1 MKRIA
6 YNDILEKG
14 FDSVAQECFLWI
26 NKPELANEVYNRHG
40 HASDWDRLKR
50 DKGGRYHHISN
61 VIQKLVRFADNLDR
75 AGKAEAAS
83 KIDELI
89 RLQKFKINNKE

>member
-26 NKPELANEVYNRHG
+26 NKPELASEIYNRHG
-40 HASDWDRLKR
+40 HAPDWSRLKR
-50 DKGGRYHHISN
+50 DKGGRYHHIAQTT
-61 VIQKLVRFADNLDR
+61 QK
-75 AGKAEAAS
+75 
-83 KIDELI
+83 LI
-89 RLQKFKINNKE
+89 RLADIFDQAGEKIAADKVDSLVQYILSQMK

>member
-50 DKGGRYHHISN
+50 DKGGRYHHIAK
-61 VIQKLVRFADNLDR
+61 VTQR
-75 AGKAEAAS
+75 
-83 KIDELI
+83 LI
-89 RLQKFKINNKE
+89 RLADIFDRDGNVIAADKVDSLVRYILNQIK

>member
-26 NKPELANEVYNRHG
+26 NKPELANGVYNRHG
-40 HASDWDRLKR
+40 HAPDWNRLKR
-50 DKGGRYHHISN
+50 DKGGCYHHISN
-61 VIQKLVRFADNLDR
+61 VIQKLVRFADDLDR
-75 AGKAEAAS
+75 AGKTVAAS
-83 KIDELI
+83 KVDELLSAI
-89 RLQKFKINNKE
+89 KNRSK